1 MHIRTRIL
9 LALALCACLVLTP
22 HCKPK
27 STESEPAGKPT
38 ATPTAEEIAKAVEQL
53 KSDKVD
59 ELLAAAKIICQ
70 SDDEAAWKALQEA
83 LVKEEVLNRLEAKVV
98 DFGQE
103 GGPDELRIP
112 DFAQMMKTVAG
123 GKPDQAMATL
133 MWLVEQKPYAET
145 FSPENK
151 DERRPWRAYL
161 AYGAFKYVQKP
172 SKELLDFC
180 SKKLESET
188 LNGDLKMQILEAMAA
203 YGTPESIAIFKTQ
216 LWGYGQPILLAKH
229 RDNYECARLL
239 LDAYRDIGEPTSA
252 HRTLNMLFIETYRE
266 SEFWPEEALPKINPQ
281 GEEAKKFIDLFN
293 GFLAD
298 PGKIVLTE
306 DEIKKI
312 KELIAS
318 IEKANT
324 EPADNTDS
332 AASDNNP

>member
-1 MHIRTRIL
+1 MHIGTRIL
-9 LALALCACLVLTP
+9 LALVLSACLVLTP

-83 LVKEEVLNRLEAKVV
+83 LVKEEVLNRLKAKVV
-98 DFGQE
+98 DLGEE
-103 GGPDELRIP
+103 GGPAELRIP
-112 DFAQMMKTVAG
+112 DFAQMMRIIAE
-123 GKPDQAMATL
+123 GKSDKATATL
-133 MWLVEQKPYAET
+133 MWLVDQKPYAET
-145 FSPENK
+145 FAPENR
-151 DERRPWRAYL
+151 DERKPWRSYL
-161 AYGAFKYVQKP
+161 AYNAFEYIAEP
-172 SKELLDFC
+172 SKDLLEYF
-180 SKKLESET
+180 SKKLESKT
-188 LNGDLKMQILEAMAA
+188 LSGDLRIRILEALAA
-203 YGTPESIAIFKTQ
+203 YGTPESLALFKTQ
-216 LWGYGQPILLAKH
+216 LWGYGQPILLVKH
-229 RDNYECARLL
+229 RNNYECVRLF
-239 LDAYRDIGEPTSA
+239 LDTYRDLKESESA
-252 HRTLNMLFIETYRE
+252 HKMLDSLFMETYRE

-298 PGKIVLTE
+298 PGKIALTE
-306 DEIKKI
+306 DETKKI

-324 EPADNTDS
+324 EPSDNTDG
-332 AASDNNP
+332 AASDSNP